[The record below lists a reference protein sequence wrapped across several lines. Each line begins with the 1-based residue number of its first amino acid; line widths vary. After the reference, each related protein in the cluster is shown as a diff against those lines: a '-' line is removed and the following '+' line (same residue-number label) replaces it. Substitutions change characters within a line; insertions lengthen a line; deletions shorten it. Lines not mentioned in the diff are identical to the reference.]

1 LNSVIVYI
9 IDCPLQAHCIF
20 EFINKC
26 ATCAK
31 TKYERKPVK
40 TKFQITPTPERP
52 FENLM
57 IDTLHYEQAFIIT
70 IIDTFSK
77 RLYAERVKTCNSNNI
92 FQVITKYLA
101 IFPTPIQI
109 SMDQGRQASFAEY
122 LSACKYR

>member
-1 LNSVIVYI
+1 Y
-9 IDCPLQAHCIF
+9 

-109 SMDQGRQASFAEY
+109 SMDQGR
-122 LSACKYR
+122 